1 MSRIDAV
8 GCCPAAFTISAA
20 DNLIYCLHAA
30 IRSNN
35 HILFS
40 PQSTNLLLF
49 GKNKVKKPNGLGFSL
64 KSFKIL
70 PLLEC
75 TCKQSKES
83 PKKNLK
89 KRHKKQG

>member
-75 TCKQSKES
+75 TCK
-83 PKKNLK
+83 
-89 KRHKKQG
+89 RKQGKPEEKPEEKT